1 MAEQVKFEIISP
13 AKLEASGQADMI
25 IVPGAEGDLGL
36 QAERMPIMLMLRP
49 AVVYIFNGNT
59 VAQRYFVKGGYAQ
72 FENNVAR
79 ILCEDTF
86 PMSDITADAA
96 NKRLADAQQNLKDA
110 KDETDKIIA
119 KADVKAAEGLIYAL
133 NHPSYS

>member
-1 MAEQVKFEIISP
+1 MAEQIKFEIISP

-36 QAERMPIMLMLRP
+36 QAGRMPIMLMLRP
-49 AVVYIFNGNT
+49 AVVYVMNSNS
-59 VAQRYFVKGGYAQ
+59 VAEKFFVKGGYAQ

-79 ILCEDTF
+79 ILCEETLSMVEMNAEF
-86 PMSDITADAA
+86 TNKKLLAA
-96 NKRLADAQQNLKDA
+96 QEKLKEA
-110 KDETDKIIA
+110 KDDTDKIIA
-119 KADVKAAEGLIYAL
+119 EAEIKAAEGLIYAF